1 MGSIDGEVVGFIDV
15 GTNSVHV
22 LVVKYYEGSM
32 GTTIFQDKE
41 VIRLGQSLY
50 SNGYIDKETIEKAR
64 LVINN
69 FAETARNMGA
79 DKVIAMATCA
89 AREANN
95 KKDLLDAIRSDG
107 VDVSIIPGYEEAR
120 LIRLGLFGP
129 VAPKE
134 NTLAIDIG
142 GGSTEIILC
151 REKDDIYLDSL
162 SVGAVRF
169 AYGCGI
175 SPNKALTFAEYD
187 HLRREVDLR
196 SNHTCRKVNE
206 YGFLRAYGSSGTMI
220 ALAEMCAA
228 KRGDNDSSYMMY
240 YELVALMKELYTK
253 DVKGRCTVV
262 GMNPSRA
269 DIIVAGGAIAEEL
282 MYLLNIDRIEIS
294 LNGLKQGMQID
305 YLMKFGNSD
314 FNVRESS
321 VRGLAGRCQYDK
333 QHADIVRKNALFLF
347 DRMKEQGVHKMDGEM
362 RELLAYSS
370 TLHDIG
376 EFINYPKHQIHTFI
390 IVTNSNLG
398 GFTTDELKTM
408 GFIARF
414 HHKKFPAKDAKVFG
428 DMSPRQI
435 ANIRECALMLKIADI
450 LDRRHSSAIEEIDV
464 TLDGDTLMLELR
476 SELDMS
482 MEAWKLVSIEPDI
495 EDVFGLKFKII
506 KS

>member
-95 KKDLLDAIRSDG
+95 KKELLDAIRSDG

-151 REKDDIYLDSL
+151 REKEDVYLDSL

-253 DVKGRCTVV
+253 DVKG
-262 GMNPSRA
+262 
-269 DIIVAGGAIAEEL
+269 L
-282 MYLLNIDRIEIS
+282 S
-294 LNGLKQGMQID
+294 L
-305 YLMKFGNSD
+305 
-314 FNVRESS
+314 
-321 VRGLAGRCQYDK
+321 
-333 QHADIVRKNALFLF
+333 
-347 DRMKEQGVHKMDGEM
+347 
-362 RELLAYSS
+362 
-370 TLHDIG
+370 
-376 EFINYPKHQIHTFI
+376 IHI
-390 IVTNSNLG
+390 
-398 GFTTDELKTM
+398 
-408 GFIARF
+408 
-414 HHKKFPAKDAKVFG
+414 
-428 DMSPRQI
+428 
-435 ANIRECALMLKIADI
+435 
-450 LDRRHSSAIEEIDV
+450 
-464 TLDGDTLMLELR
+464 
-476 SELDMS
+476 
-482 MEAWKLVSIEPDI
+482 
-495 EDVFGLKFKII
+495 
-506 KS
+506 

>member
-1 MGSIDGEVVGFIDV
+1 MDNIDGEVVGFIDV

-41 VIRLGQSLY
+41 VIRLGQNLY
-50 SNGYIDKETIEKAR
+50 SNGYIDKDTIEKAR
-64 LVINN
+64 LVISN
-69 FAETARNMGA
+69 FTDTARNMGA

-95 KKDLLDAIRSDG
+95 KKELLEAIRLDG
-107 VDVSIIPGYEEAR
+107 VEVSIIPGYEEAR

-151 REKDDIYLDSL
+151 REKEDIYLDSL
-162 SVGAVRF
+162 SMGAVRF

-175 SPNKALTFAEYD
+175 PPDKALSFAEYD
-187 HLRREVDLR
+187 QLRREVDMR
-196 SNHTCRKVNE
+196 SNHTCRKIKE
-206 YGFLRAYGSSGTMI
+206 YGFIHAYGSSGTMI

-228 KRGDNDSSYMMY
+228 KRGDTDSSYMMY

-253 DVKGRCTVV
+253 DIKGRCTVP

-269 DIIVAGGAIAEEL
+269 DIIVSGGAIVEEL

-294 LNGLKQGMQID
+294 FNGLKQGMQID
-305 YLMKFGNSD
+305 YMMKHGYSD

-333 QHADIVRKNALFLF
+333 QHADFVRKYALYLF
-347 DRMKEQGVHKMDGEM
+347 DRMKEQNVHRMDEEM
-362 RELLAYSS
+362 RELLAYAC

-376 EFINYPKHQIHTFI
+376 EFINYPKHHIHSFI
-390 IVTNSNLG
+390 IITNSNLG
-398 GFTTDELKTM
+398 GFTTDELRIM
-408 GFIARF
+408 GLIARF
-414 HHKKFPAKDAKVFG
+414 HHKKFPERDSKVFG
-428 DMSPRQI
+428 DMPPKQI
-435 ANIRECALMLKIADI
+435 NNIRECALMLKMADI
-450 LDRRHSSAIEEIDV
+450 FDRRHSSSIENVKVDV
-464 TLDGDTLMLELR
+464 DGDILMLDLK
-476 SELDMS
+476 SELDIS
-482 MEAWKLVSIEPDI
+482 METWKLASIEVDI
-495 EDVFGLKFKII
+495 LDVFGLRLKTI